1 MVVASVNAATVGL
14 VKSQILTFHDV
25 PSDSLVK
32 RAADVQATLPKAIAE
47 ANAFL
52 VTKAMPLSAALK
64 KYDVALTVPAP
75 VK

>member
-1 MVVASVNAATVGL
+1 M
-14 VKSQILTFHDV
+14 FHDT
-25 PSDSLVK
+25 PSDTLLRRLTDL
-32 RAADVQATLPKAIAE
+32 RAALPKAIAE

-64 KYDVALTVPAP
+64 KHDVALTVPAP